1 VFAALRRKL
10 IPVFFLIAV
19 LGAFR
24 YGGIWPMFLWN
35 DTSIPTPGAEE
46 ILGVSESGEPIRLEA
61 YFSNP
66 PSFLHPLLDWM
77 FVEAEPTFETKM
89 ASLFSR
95 AVPGSEIHAVLYQF
109 DSGIVAREMERAKAS
124 GVAVH
129 LVLDNSADSWL
140 TRKTYKRLKKRL
152 GEENVHVCA
161 RGACIGRG
169 NNHNKIYLFS
179 ELRDPDN
186 PGQTMRN
193 VVVQTS
199 ENMLFFQRYFFN
211 DMVILSG
218 DRAIYQAYMNYWNDL
233 HEEQP
238 NSAYYEGPRGKAFS
252 QASGVRVYFFPSVG
266 HDPIVEQLKSVS
278 CEGGGKIFVI
288 QSLYKGLAANALTAE
303 LVRLKHQGCRVG
315 AVLHKNET
323 DDENLGGLLAC
334 GIKVRFLESIHS
346 KIVMIDALQEI
357 EGKRARA
364 SVVFTGSL
372 NRKERSLRKN
382 DEALLRI
389 VSPDVFQAYRTYLL
403 NLQGRSFH

>member
-1 VFAALRRKL
+1 LKTKL
-10 IPVFFLIAV
+10 FPVLILIAL
-19 LGAFR
+19 LGVFR
-24 YGGIWPMFLWN
+24 YGNIWPMFLWN
-35 DTSIPTPGAEE
+35 DSSIPTPMAEE
-46 ILGVSESGEPIRLEA
+46 ILGVSENGEPIRLEA
-61 YFSNP
+61 YFSHP

-77 FVEAEPTFETKM
+77 FVEAEPTFETKL
-89 ASLFSR
+89 AGLFSR

-124 GVAVH
+124 GVAVR
-129 LVLDNSADSWL
+129 LVLDDSADSWL

-152 GEENVHVCA
+152 GEEDVHICA
-161 RGACIGRG
+161 RSACIGRG

-179 ELRDPDN
+179 ELRDPQN
-186 PGQTMRN
+186 PGRTIRN

-218 DRAIYQAYMNYWNDL
+218 DRTIYEAYLSYWHDL
-233 HEEQP
+233 REEQP
-238 NSAYYEGPRGKAFS
+238 NSAYYEGPHGRASS

-266 HDPIVEQLKSVS
+266 HDPIVEQLRTVS
-278 CEGGGKIFVI
+278 CEGGGKIFVV

-303 LVRLKHQGCRVG
+303 LVRLKHQGCNVG

-323 DDENLGGLLAC
+323 DNENLSGLLAC
-334 GIKVRFLESIHS
+334 GVKVWFLESIHS

-357 EGKRARA
+357 KGKRTHA

-389 VSPDVFQAYRTYLL
+389 VSPAVFKAYRTYFL
-403 NLQGRSFH
+403 NLQGRSFN